1 MQHKTRLSDRSVL
14 TISGAQASSFLQ
26 GLITN
31 DMGQLEGQ
39 KAIYAA
45 LLTPQGKILFDFI
58 VSRASD
64 EGFHIDCATTQKSA
78 ILKRLNLY
86 RLRAEVEIT
95 DSAIEVA
102 AAWGEA
108 YLPALP
114 DDTTIF
120 MDPRLPELG
129 HRIIA
134 SRDVLNTHF
143 GQDDGS
149 YRAHQLML
157 GVPDSAD
164 LPPDTI
170 FALDAGFEELSGV
183 SFSKGCYVGQE
194 VTSRMKHRTSARK
207 RFFIVEANRQYPPGT
222 PLEAAGREI
231 GALSSQIGKFA
242 LAHLRMDRLAEAEQE
257 NVTITIADNEIIIR
271 KPEWLDAPL
280 AAS

>member
-1 MQHKTRLSDRSVL
+1 MQHKTRLNDRSVL
-14 TISGAQASSFLQ
+14 TISGVQASSFLQ

-45 LLTPQGKILFDFI
+45 LLTPQGKILYDFI
-58 VSRASD
+58 LSRVSD

-78 ILKRLNLY
+78 LLKRLNLY
-86 RLRAEVEIT
+86 RLRAKVEIT
-95 DSAIEVA
+95 DPAIEVA
-102 AAWGEA
+102 AAWGEENP
-108 YLPALP
+108 PALP
-114 DDTTIF
+114 GDTMIF

-164 LPPDTI
+164 IPPDTI

-207 RFFIVEANRQYPPGT
+207 RFFIVEANGQYPPGT

-257 NVTITIADNEIIIR
+257 NRPITIAGNEIIIR
-271 KPEWLDAPL
+271 RPEWLDAPL